1 MKRTNISHTQES
13 GDKDFYIIG
22 GNIFTLRRGGQT
34 FYIGCSGGYDNVN
47 KEMDVSKANKLSAG
61 TRISYLQLAKLNQIE
76 PR

>member
-1 MKRTNISHTQES
+1 MVFLLQNYRQLDIKGQPI
-13 GDKDFYIIG
+13 KPPI
-22 GNIFTLRRGGQT
+22 NIFTSKRGGQT